1 MTTTHSSAG
10 RSPGGQ
16 TGMIP
21 AYEGML
27 YTVFQRLRQTALEER
42 GTGAGL
48 VVAFTS
54 ANSGE
59 GVTHT
64 IDALVGGLARYGEGR
79 SLVVSSESLRGLRVA
94 VAEVQGLCRRLSTDG
109 GAAVYELGSAAG
121 TGAGARGSL
130 WESSWEYRRD
140 VIEALRGWFDY
151 AFVDCPALRE
161 SNDVLS
167 VAPFADGVILV
178 VEADRTRRDQVLNAE
193 KTIEFARGRLL
204 GHVLN
209 KRRYVIPEWIYRR
222 V

>member
-1 MTTTHSSAG
+1 
-10 RSPGGQ
+10 
-16 TGMIP
+16 MIP

-42 GTGAGL
+42 GGAGSGL

-54 ANSGE
+54 ANAGE

-64 IDALVGGLARYGEGR
+64 IDALVGGLARYGDGK
-79 SLVVSSESLRGLRVA
+79 SLVVSSASLRSLRVE
-94 VAEVQGLCRRLSTDG
+94 VAEVQGLCRRISNEDE
-109 GAAVYELGSAAG
+109 AAVYELGSTAG
-121 TGAGARGSL
+121 TRGTQ
-130 WESSWEYRRD
+130 WDSSWEYRRD
-140 VIEALRGWFDY
+140 VLEALRRWFDY
-151 AFVDCPALRE
+151 VFVDCPALRV

-178 VEADRTRRDQVLNAE
+178 LEADRTRREQVINAE
-193 KTIEFARGRLL
+193 KSIEFARGRLL

-209 KRRYVIPEWIYRR
+209 KRRYVVPEWIYRR